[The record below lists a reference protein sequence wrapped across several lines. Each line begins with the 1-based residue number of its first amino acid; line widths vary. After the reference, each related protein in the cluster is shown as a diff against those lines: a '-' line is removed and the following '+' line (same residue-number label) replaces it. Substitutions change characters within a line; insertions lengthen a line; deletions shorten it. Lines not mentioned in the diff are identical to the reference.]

1 MKRAISILL
10 LLGLSA
16 CPRPS
21 EPKQP
26 GDDPGP
32 ADDGGTDGGETGD
45 PPKPSE

>member
-1 MKRAISILL
+1 MKRAISIIIVC
-10 LLGLSA
+10 LGLSA

-32 ADDGGTDGGETGD
+32 ADDGTEGGETGE
-45 PPKPSE
+45 KPSK